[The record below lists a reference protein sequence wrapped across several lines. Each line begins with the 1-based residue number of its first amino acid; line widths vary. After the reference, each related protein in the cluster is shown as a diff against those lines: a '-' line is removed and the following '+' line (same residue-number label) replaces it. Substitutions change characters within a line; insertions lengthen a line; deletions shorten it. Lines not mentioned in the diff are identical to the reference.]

1 MEIKI
6 MAFSLNKYDIPAEIK
21 KEIMEMYSN
30 ESDAMESQIKDLSK
44 KMKSFSDYEDLKTKT
59 ANYEA
64 EIEKIKN
71 ESKEQLLNTKKQY
84 AYDNAIKSSN
94 VSNDKLVRK
103 LLSLDELEYDDENGS
118 FKDFETKL
126 KSISEEYGISI
137 GEQKPTTT
145 ETKQEN
151 KETNLFKSIMK
162 SPDLPTTT
170 KTTMPIEKKSEEMSL
185 VEQLANSARERNEKI
200 IQANVP
206 KLNPSN
212 NSTFINSFM
221 KPQVQS
227 IASGKKS
234 K

>member
-1 MEIKI
+1 

-30 ESDAMESQIKDLSK
+30 ESDAMETQIKDLSK
-44 KMKSFSDYEDLKTKT
+44 KMKSFSDYEELKTKS
-59 ANYEA
+59 ANFEA
-64 EIEKIKN
+64 EIEKIKT
-71 ESKEQLLNTKKQY
+71 ESKQQLLNTKKQY

-103 LLSLDELEYDDENGS
+103 LLSLDELEYDEENGS

-137 GEQKPTTT
+137 GEQKPTST
-145 ETKQEN
+145 ETKTEN
-151 KETNLFKSIMK
+151 KETNIFQSIMK

-170 KTTMPIEKKSEEMSL
+170 KTTMPIEKKSAEMSL

-212 NSTFINSFM
+212 NNTFINSFT
-221 KPQVQS
+221 KPQGMPIQ
-227 IASGKKS
+227 SGKKS

>member
-1 MEIKI
+1 

-21 KEIMEMYSN
+21 KEIMEMYST

-44 KMKSFSDYEDLKTKT
+44 KMKSFSDYEELKTKT

-103 LLSLDELEYDDENGS
+103 LLSLDELEYDEDNGS

-137 GEQKPTTT
+137 GEQKPTST
-145 ETKQEN
+145 ETKTETKTSVKEN
-151 KETNLFKSIMK
+151 DIFKSIIK
-162 SPDLPTTT
+162 GPDLPTTT
-170 KTTMPIEKKSEEMSL
+170 TVSQPIKQKSAEMSL

>member
-1 MEIKI
+1 

-30 ESDAMESQIKDLSK
+30 ESDAMETQIKDLSK
-44 KMKSFSDYEDLKTKT
+44 KMKSFSDYEDLKAK
-59 ANYEA
+59 ASNFDA
-64 EIEKIKN
+64 EIEKIKT
-71 ESKEQLLNTKKQY
+71 ESKQQLLTTKKQY

-103 LLSLDELEYDDENGS
+103 LLSLDELEYDEDKGS

-137 GEQKPTTT
+137 GEQKPAPT
-145 ETKQEN
+145 ETKTETKEN
-151 KETNLFKSIMK
+151 NIFQSIMK

-170 KTTMPIEKKSEEMSL
+170 KTSMPIEQKSKELSFVEE
-185 VEQLANSARERNEKI
+185 LALAAKVRNEKA
-200 IQANVP
+200 IQANSE
-206 KLNPSN
+206 KINPAN
-212 NSTFINSFM
+212 NNAVFINSFI
-221 KPQVQS
+221 KPQE
-227 IASGKKS
+227 IGKKA

>member
-1 MEIKI
+1 

-30 ESDAMESQIKDLSK
+30 ESDAMETQIKDLSK
-44 KMKSFSDYEDLKTKT
+44 KMKSFSDYEDLKVKS
-59 ANYEA
+59 ANFEA
-64 EIEKIKN
+64 EIEKIKT
-71 ESKEQLLNTKKQY
+71 ESKQQLLNTKKQY

-103 LLSLDELEYDDENGS
+103 LLSLDELEYDEENGS

-137 GEQKPTTT
+137 GEQKPTST
-145 ETKQEN
+145 ETKTETKEN
-151 KETNLFKSIMK
+151 NIFQSILK

-170 KTTMPIEKKSEEMSL
+170 KTTMPIEKKSAEMSL

-212 NSTFINSFM
+212 NNTFINSFT
-221 KPQVQS
+221 KPQGMPIQ
-227 IASGKKS
+227 SGKKS

>member
-1 MEIKI
+1 

-137 GEQKPTTT
+137 GEQKPTPT
-145 ETKQEN
+145 ETKTETKEN
-151 KETNLFKSIMK
+151 NIFQSILK

>member
-1 MEIKI
+1 

-21 KEIMEMYSN
+21 KEIMEMYST

-137 GEQKPTTT
+137 GEQKPTSTETKT
-145 ETKQEN
+145 ETKQ
-151 KETNLFKSIMK
+151 TDIFKSIIK
-162 SPDLPTTT
+162 GPDLPTTT
-170 KTTMPIEKKSEEMSL
+170 TASQPIKQKSAEMSL

>member
-1 MEIKI
+1 

-30 ESDAMESQIKDLSK
+30 ESDAMETQIKDLSK
-44 KMKSFSDYEDLKTKT
+44 KMKSFSDYEDLKVKS
-59 ANYEA
+59 ANFEA
-64 EIEKIKN
+64 EIEKIKT
-71 ESKEQLLNTKKQY
+71 ESKQQLLNTKKQY

-103 LLSLDELEYDDENGS
+103 LLSLDELEYDEENGS

-137 GEQKPTTT
+137 GEQKPTST
-145 ETKQEN
+145 ETKTEN
-151 KETNLFKSIMK
+151 KETSIFQSIMK

-170 KTTMPIEKKSEEMSL
+170 KTTMPIEKKSAEMSL

-212 NSTFINSFM
+212 NNTFINSFT
-221 KPQVQS
+221 KPQGMPIQ
-227 IASGKKS
+227 SGKKS

>member
-1 MEIKI
+1 

-21 KEIMEMYSN
+21 KEIMEMFSN

-44 KMKSFSDYEDLKTKT
+44 KMKSFSDYEELKTKS
-59 ANYEA
+59 ANFDA
-64 EIEKIKN
+64 EIEKIKT

-103 LLSLDELEYDDENGS
+103 LLSLDELEYDDDKGS

-137 GEQKPTTT
+137 GEQKPTST
-145 ETKQEN
+145 ETKPEN
-151 KETNLFKSIMK
+151 KETNIFQSIMK

-170 KTTMPIEKKSEEMSL
+170 KTAIPVEQKSKELSL
-185 VEQLANSARERNEKI
+185 VEELALAAKVRNERA
-200 IQANVP
+200 IQANSE
-206 KLNPSN
+206 KINPAN
-212 NSTFINSFM
+212 NTASFINSFQ
-221 KPQVQS
+221 KPQGMPIQS
-227 IASGKKS
+227 TKKS

>member
-1 MEIKI
+1 

-30 ESDAMESQIKDLSK
+30 ESDAMETQIKDLSK
-44 KMKSFSDYEDLKTKT
+44 KMKSFSDYEDLKVKS
-59 ANYEA
+59 ANFEA
-64 EIEKIKN
+64 EIEKIKT
-71 ESKEQLLNTKKQY
+71 ESKQQLLNTKKQY

-103 LLSLDELEYDDENGS
+103 LLSLDELEYDEDNGS

-137 GEQKPTTT
+137 GEQKPTST
-145 ETKQEN
+145 ETKTETKEN
-151 KETNLFKSIMK
+151 NIFQSIMK

-170 KTTMPIEKKSEEMSL
+170 KTTMPIEKKSAEMSL

-212 NSTFINSFM
+212 NNTFINSFT
-221 KPQVQS
+221 KPQGMPIQ
-227 IASGKKS
+227 SGKKS

>member
-1 MEIKI
+1 

-30 ESDAMESQIKDLSK
+30 ESDAMETQIKDLSK
-44 KMKSFSDYEDLKTKT
+44 KMKSFSDYEDLKVKS
-59 ANYEA
+59 ANFEA
-64 EIEKIKN
+64 EIEKIKT
-71 ESKEQLLNTKKQY
+71 ESKQQLLNTKKQY

-103 LLSLDELEYDDENGS
+103 LLSLDELEYDEENGS

-137 GEQKPTTT
+137 GEQKPTST
-145 ETKQEN
+145 ETKTEN
-151 KETNLFKSIMK
+151 KETNIFQSIMK

-170 KTTMPIEKKSEEMSL
+170 KTTMPIEKKSAEMSL

-212 NSTFINSFM
+212 NNTFINSFT
-221 KPQVQS
+221 KPQGMPIQ
-227 IASGKKS
+227 SGKKS

>member
-1 MEIKI
+1 

-44 KMKSFSDYEDLKTKT
+44 KMKSFSDYEDLKTKS

-71 ESKEQLLNTKKQY
+71 ESKEQLLNIKKQY

-137 GEQKPTTT
+137 GEQKPTSTETKT
-145 ETKQEN
+145 ETKQ
-151 KETNLFKSIMK
+151 TDIFKSIIK
-162 SPDLPTTT
+162 GPDLPTTT
-170 KTTMPIEKKSEEMSL
+170 TASQPINQKSAEMSL

-206 KLNPSN
+206 KINPSN

>member
-1 MEIKI
+1 

-30 ESDAMESQIKDLSK
+30 ESDAMETQIKDLSK
-44 KMKSFSDYEDLKTKT
+44 KMKSFSDYEDLKVKS
-59 ANYEA
+59 ANFEA
-64 EIEKIKN
+64 EIEKIKT
-71 ESKEQLLNTKKQY
+71 ESKQQLLNTKKQY

-103 LLSLDELEYDDENGS
+103 LLSLDELEYDEENGS

-137 GEQKPTTT
+137 GEQKPTST
-145 ETKQEN
+145 ETKTETKEN
-151 KETNLFKSIMK
+151 NIFQSIMK

-170 KTTMPIEKKSEEMSL
+170 KTTMPIEKKSAEMSL

-212 NSTFINSFM
+212 NNTFINSFT
-221 KPQVQS
+221 KPQGMPIQ
-227 IASGKKS
+227 SGKKS

>member
-1 MEIKI
+1 

-21 KEIMEMYSN
+21 KEIMEMYST

-44 KMKSFSDYEDLKTKT
+44 KMKSFSDYEELKAKS
-59 ANYEA
+59 ANFDA
-64 EIEKIKN
+64 EIEKIKT
-71 ESKEQLLNTKKQY
+71 ESKQQLLNTKKQY

-103 LLSLDELEYDDENGS
+103 LLSLDELEYDEENNS

-137 GEQKPTTT
+137 GEQKPTST
-145 ETKQEN
+145 ETKTEN
-151 KETNLFKSIMK
+151 KETNIFQSIMK

-170 KTTMPIEKKSEEMSL
+170 KTTMPIEKKSAEMSL

-212 NSTFINSFM
+212 NSTFINSFT
-221 KPQVQS
+221 KPQGMPIQ
-227 IASGKKS
+227 SGKKS

>member
-1 MEIKI
+1 

-21 KEIMEMYSN
+21 KEIMEMFST

-44 KMKSFSDYEDLKTKT
+44 KMKSFSDYEELKTKS
-59 ANYEA
+59 ANFEA

-71 ESKEQLLNTKKQY
+71 ESKQQLLNTKKQY

-103 LLSLDELEYDDENGS
+103 LLSLDELEYDEDNGS

-137 GEQKPTTT
+137 GEQKPTST
-145 ETKQEN
+145 ETKTET
-151 KETNLFKSIMK
+151 KETNIFQSIMK

-170 KTTMPIEKKSEEMSL
+170 KTAMPVEQKSKELSL
-185 VEQLANSARERNEKI
+185 VEELALAAKVRNERA
-200 IQANVP
+200 IQANSE
-206 KLNPSN
+206 KINPAN
-212 NSTFINSFM
+212 NNASFINAFN
-221 KPQVQS
+221 KPQGMPIPS
-227 IASGKKS
+227 AKKS

>member
-1 MEIKI
+1 

-137 GEQKPTTT
+137 GEQKPTST
-145 ETKQEN
+145 ETKTET
-151 KETNLFKSIMK
+151 KETNIFKSIMK

-170 KTTMPIEKKSEEMSL
+170 KTTMPIEKKSAEMSL

-227 IASGKKS
+227 IESGKKS